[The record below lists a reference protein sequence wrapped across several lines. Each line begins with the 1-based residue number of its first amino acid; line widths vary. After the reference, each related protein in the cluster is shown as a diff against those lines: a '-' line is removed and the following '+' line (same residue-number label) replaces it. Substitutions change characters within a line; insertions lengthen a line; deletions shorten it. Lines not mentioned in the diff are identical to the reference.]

1 MNIAQSGKWEE
12 APALVEDAGQS
23 EGEDVLGRLGGR
35 QPRLQYLIKT

>member
-23 EGEDVLGRLGGR
+23 EGEDVLGRRGGR